1 MAARRR
7 ATVAAPVR
15 SRAQGWDWEASE
27 AAPFYTAGLPGGG
40 ARHPLA
46 DVASSEVLRRRAVE
60 ISAAFDAIA
69 PALESLAPQQFEPD
83 FPTRAMQSLRARLQL
98 DFREA
103 AFAATWVRPLD
114 LAALHAKCVVAT
126 FCRMLG
132 RGFDRSLADTTDEGD
147 AGVVIRRWGFHA
159 VDITACADGRLSG
172 VTDYILRVPPAI
184 VAFRDA
190 HAGAMF
196 GAAETLRN
204 WEQIELSRWRRA
216 RPNAAGE
223 PTRYLKIGVYHFSSA
238 DPHHAGCA
246 AHGSNDAAASGAL
259 LERLEQCAQAVRQVH
274 GTDAAVA
281 TLLVGVDTDTD
292 AIRVH
297 VPDPAG
303 RMDTRRFIDSSV
315 LYDETLHIAR
325 ESGKDSIR
333 DAVARCTGVAADD
346 RATEGM
352 RWLCGYLLKNNFG
365 QIEAVRIVHGGRYV
379 EAGHTEKLIVVG
391 DAFDDLQLRNLAFQA
406 HMSTVEEGA
415 AELDTGIRILRHHHA
430 PRGLPVPVLVHKEFD
445 PRIPDAAAVA
455 ESEARRL
462 ALAVRARYE
471 DLVVRGQL
479 HIAAVIREAGSST
492 LSPVALPEME
502 VAP

>member
-7 ATVAAPVR
+7 AAAPPLR
-15 SRAQGWDWEASE
+15 SQVNSWGAPRWDWEAANE
-27 AAPFYTAGLPGGG
+27 AAPLSTGG

-46 DVASSEVLRRRAVE
+46 DAASSAALRRRALTIE
-60 ISAAFDAIA
+60 AAFDAIA
-69 PALESLAPQQFEPD
+69 PALESLAPQQFEAG
-83 FPTRAMQSLRARLQL
+83 FAARAAQALRAQLQL
-98 DFREA
+98 DFPEP
-103 AFAATWVRPLD
+103 AFAASWVRPLD
-114 LAALHAKCVVAT
+114 LGALHAQCVVAT
-126 FCRMLG
+126 FCRLL
-132 RGFDRSLADTTDEGD
+132 RQGFDRSLSDTTDEGD
-147 AGVVIRRWGFHA
+147 AGALIRRWGFHA

-184 VAFRDA
+184 VAYRDA

-204 WEQIELSRWRRA
+204 WERIELSRWRRA

-223 PTRYLKIGVYHFSSA
+223 ATRYLKIGVYHFSSA

-259 LERLEQCAQAVRQVH
+259 LERLEQGAQAIRQVH

-292 AIRVH
+292 SIRVH
-297 VPDPAG
+297 VPDAAG
-303 RMDTRRFIDSSV
+303 RMDTRRFVDSNM
-315 LYDETLHIAR
+315 LYDETQFIAR
-325 ESGKDSIR
+325 EAGKEAIR
-333 DAVARCTGVAADD
+333 HAVAHCTGVAADD

-365 QIEAVRIVHGGRYV
+365 QIEAVRTVFGGRYV

-406 HMSTVEEGA
+406 HMATVEEGA
-415 AELDTGIRILRHHHA
+415 AELDTGIRILHHHHA
-430 PRGLPVPVLVHKEFD
+430 PRALPVPVLVHKDFD
-445 PRIPDAAAVA
+445 ARIPDAAAVA

-462 ALAVRARYE
+462 ALAVRARHE
-471 DLVVRGQL
+471 GLVVRGQL
-479 HIAAVIREAGSST
+479 HIAAVIREAGGRDM
-492 LSPVALPEME
+492 SPVALPELE
-502 VAP
+502 VQP

>member
-1 MAARRR
+1 
-7 ATVAAPVR
+7 
-15 SRAQGWDWEASE
+15 
-27 AAPFYTAGLPGGG
+27 
-40 ARHPLA
+40 
-46 DVASSEVLRRRAVE
+46 
-60 ISAAFDAIA
+60 
-69 PALESLAPQQFEPD
+69 
-83 FPTRAMQSLRARLQL
+83 
-98 DFREA
+98 
-103 AFAATWVRPLD
+103 VRPLD
-114 LAALHAKCVVAT
+114 LGALHAECVIAT
-126 FCRMLG
+126 FCRLL
-132 RGFDRSLADTTDEGD
+132 RQGFDRSLADTIDEGD
-147 AGVVIRRWGFHA
+147 AGALIRRWGFHA
-159 VDITACADGRLSG
+159 VDVTACADGRLSG
-172 VTDYILRVPPAI
+172 VTDFILRVPPAI

-204 WEQIELSRWRRA
+204 WERIELSRWRRA
-216 RPNAAGE
+216 RPNAASE

-259 LERLEQCAQAVRQVH
+259 LERLEQGAQAVRQVH
-274 GTDAAVA
+274 GADAAVA

-292 AIRVH
+292 SIRVH
-297 VPDPAG
+297 VPDAAG
-303 RMDTRRFIDSSV
+303 RMDTRRFVDSNV
-315 LYDETLHIAR
+315 LYDETLQIAR
-325 ESGKDSIR
+325 EAGKAVIR

-365 QIEAVRIVHGGRYV
+365 QIEAVRTVFGGRYV

-406 HMSTVEEGA
+406 HMGTVEEGA

-430 PRGLPVPVLVHKEFD
+430 ARGLPVPVLVHKDFD

-462 ALAVRARYE
+462 ALAVRARHA
-471 DLVVRGQL
+471 DLVLRGQL
-479 HIAAVIREAGSST
+479 HVAAVIRDTGGSAI
-492 LSPVALPEME
+492 SPVALPGLE